1 VPDAEGRQQFLW
13 VGNQWVTSTQA
24 GAPRKN
30 DLLFFAVLKFADDG
44 NITQM
49 QWAESATLHIP

>member
-1 VPDAEGRQQFLW
+1 MQFLW

-24 GAPRKN
+24 GAPRNN

-49 QWAESATLHIP
+49 HWAESATLHIP